1 MLRPMKRATAEKPQI
16 PEEARRM
23 RAFRED
29 AKLSRDKLAN
39 LLNTHRNQI
48 QKLENGERKLTLKW
62 IERIAPK
69 VRKTKDDF
77 LREDAS
83 AEGDTVSVI
92 EYDVRVSAGGGF
104 HIDSETKKDVWKFSR
119 RYLADEMRLPIGQM
133 VVLEVVGDSMEPTL
147 HSGDRVLVNM
157 ADKRVSQPGLFVLW
171 DGDGTVV
178 KRLEIVPDSD
188 PPKLL
193 RISDNPLHRVYEV
206 LAEHTNIIGRVVW
219 VARRM

>member
-1 MLRPMKRATAEKPQI
+1 
-16 PEEARRM
+16 M

-104 HIDSETKKDVWKFSR
+104 HIDLETKKDVWKFSR

-133 VVLEVVGDSMEPTL
+133 VVLEVMGDSMEPTL

-178 KRLEIVPDSD
+178 KRLEIVPNSE
-188 PPKLL
+188 PLKIL
-193 RISDNPLHRVYEV
+193 RISDNPLHRPYEV
-206 LAEHTNIIGRVVW
+206 LAEETNIIGRVVW